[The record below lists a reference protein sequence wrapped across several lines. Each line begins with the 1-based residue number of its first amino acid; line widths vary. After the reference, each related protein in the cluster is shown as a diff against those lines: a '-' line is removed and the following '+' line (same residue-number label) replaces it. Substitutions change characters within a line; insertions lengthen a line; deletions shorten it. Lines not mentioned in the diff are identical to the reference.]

1 MLYTISKIAKILKIP
16 ESTARYYRD
25 RYPEFILS
33 TGAGRKKRYKKETL
47 KVLRIICEMAN
58 NSKTAEEIKERLSQ
72 EFSRNIE
79 VIEETRIITAVEQ
92 QQHFLEVISNSLENM
107 ADQKKAIQELRE
119 EVNDLKKYI
128 DKNWRR
134 LSWLQRLFK
143 KLKND

>member
-58 NSKTAEEIKERLSQ
+58 NSKTAEEIKERLGQ

-79 VIEETRIITAVEQ
+79 VIEETAITTAVEQ

-107 ADQKKAIQELRE
+107 ADQKKAIQELRK
-119 EVNDLKKYI
+119 EVKELRDIIK
-128 DKNWRR
+128 
-134 LSWLQRLFK
+134 LSWWQRLFK

>member
-1 MLYTISKIAKILKIP
+1 MLYTISKMAKILKIP

-58 NSKTAEEIKERLSQ
+58 NSKTAEEIKERLGQ

-79 VIEETRIITAVEQ
+79 VIEETAITTAVEQ

-107 ADQKKAIQELRE
+107 ADQKKAIQELRK
-119 EVNDLKKYI
+119 EVKELRDIIK
-128 DKNWRR
+128 
-134 LSWLQRLFK
+134 LSWWQRLFK